1 MERMSDKEI
10 VREYNEAK
18 NKNEQITILADLNLM
33 QESDIRDILAKN
45 GIKVSGKIGRKK
57 MEKAAVDEVP
67 VKKVTKAAVDD
78 IPKTNV
84 AKAAVERPKMEPVKI
99 TVLPKM
105 PNTVQDLLTKR
116 MIVCQTSI
124 DKYTKEL
131 KEINEFLGGFENE
144 KVD

>member
-33 QESDIRDILAKN
+33 QESDIKDILAKN
-45 GIKVSGKIGRKK
+45 GIKVSGKRGRKK
-57 MEKAAVDEVP
+57 MEKAAVDEVQ

-78 IPKTNV
+78 VPKTNV

-116 MIVCQTSI
+116 MIVCQTFI

>member
-45 GIKVSGKIGRKK
+45 GMKVSGKRGRKK
-57 MEKAAVDEVP
+57 MEKAAVDEVQ

-78 IPKTNV
+78 VPKTNV

>member
-33 QESDIRDILAKN
+33 QESDIKDILAKN
-45 GIKVSGKIGRKK
+45 GIKVSGKRGRKK

>member
-33 QESDIRDILAKN
+33 QESDIKDILAKN
-45 GIKVSGKIGRKK
+45 GIKVSGKRGRKK

-78 IPKTNV
+78 VPKTNV

-116 MIVCQTSI
+116 MIDCQTSI

>member
-33 QESDIRDILAKN
+33 QESDIKDILAKN
-45 GIKVSGKIGRKK
+45 GIKVSGKRGRKK

-78 IPKTNV
+78 VPKTNV

-131 KEINEFLGGFENE
+131 KEINEVLGGFENE

>member
-33 QESDIRDILAKN
+33 QESDIKDILAKN
-45 GIKVSGKIGRKK
+45 GIKVSGKRGRKK

-78 IPKTNV
+78 VPKTNV

-116 MIVCQTSI
+116 MIVCQTTI

>member
-18 NKNEQITILADLNLM
+18 NKNEQITVLADLNLM

-45 GIKVSGKIGRKK
+45 GIKVSGKRGRKK

-78 IPKTNV
+78 VPKTNV
-84 AKAAVERPKMEPVKI
+84 VKAAVERPKMEPVKI

>member
-1 MERMSDKEI
+1 
-10 VREYNEAK
+10 
-18 NKNEQITILADLNLM
+18 
-33 QESDIRDILAKN
+33 
-45 GIKVSGKIGRKK
+45 
-57 MEKAAVDEVP
+57 MEKAAVDEVQ

-78 IPKTNV
+78 VPKTNV

>member
-33 QESDIRDILAKN
+33 QESDIKDILAKN
-45 GIKVSGKIGRKK
+45 GIKVSGKRGRKK

-78 IPKTNV
+78 VPKTNV

-105 PNTVQDLLTKR
+105 PNTVQNLLTKR

>member
-33 QESDIRDILAKN
+33 QESDIKDILAKN
-45 GIKVSGKIGRKK
+45 GIKVSGKRGRKK

-78 IPKTNV
+78 VPKTNV
-84 AKAAVERPKMEPVKI
+84 AKAAVESPKMEPVKI

>member
-33 QESDIRDILAKN
+33 QESDIKDILAKN
-45 GIKVSGKIGRKK
+45 GIKVSGKRGRKK

-78 IPKTNV
+78 VPKTNV
-84 AKAAVERPKMEPVKI
+84 AKAAVESPKMEPVKI

-116 MIVCQTSI
+116 MIVCQTTI

>member
-33 QESDIRDILAKN
+33 QESDIKDILAKN
-45 GIKVSGKIGRKK
+45 GIKVSGKRGRKK
-57 MEKAAVDEVP
+57 MEKAAVDDVP

>member
-1 MERMSDKEI
+1 MERLSDKEI

-45 GIKVSGKIGRKK
+45 GIKVSGKRGRKK
-57 MEKAAVDEVP
+57 METAAVDDVP

-124 DKYTKEL
+124 DKYPKEL

>member
-45 GIKVSGKIGRKK
+45 GIKVSGKRGRKK
-57 MEKAAVDEVP
+57 MEKAAVDDVP

>member
-18 NKNEQITILADLNLM
+18 NKNEQITVLADLNLM

-45 GIKVSGKIGRKK
+45 GIKVSGKRGRKK

-67 VKKVTKAAVDD
+67 VKKVTKAAVGDV
-78 IPKTNV
+78 PKTNV

>member
-33 QESDIRDILAKN
+33 QESDIKDILAKN
-45 GIKVSGKIGRKK
+45 GIKVSGKRGRKK

-105 PNTVQDLLTKR
+105 PNTVQDMLTKR

>member
-33 QESDIRDILAKN
+33 QESDIKDILAKN
-45 GIKVSGKIGRKK
+45 GIKVSGKRGRKK

-78 IPKTNV
+78 VPKTNV

>member
-45 GIKVSGKIGRKK
+45 GIKVSGKRGRKK
-57 MEKAAVDEVP
+57 MEKAAVDDVP

-78 IPKTNV
+78 RPKTNV

-99 TVLPKM
+99 TVLSKM

>member
-33 QESDIRDILAKN
+33 QESDIKDILAKN
-45 GIKVSGKIGRKK
+45 GIKVSGKRGRKK

-67 VKKVTKAAVDD
+67 VKKVTKAAVGDV
-78 IPKTNV
+78 PKTNV

>member
-33 QESDIRDILAKN
+33 QESDIKDILAKN
-45 GIKVSGKIGRKK
+45 GIKVSGKRGRKK
-57 MEKAAVDEVP
+57 MEKAAVDDVP

-116 MIVCQTSI
+116 MIVCQTFI

>member
-18 NKNEQITILADLNLM
+18 NKSEQITILADLNLM
-33 QESDIRDILAKN
+33 QESDIKDILAKN
-45 GIKVSGKIGRKK
+45 GIKVPGKRGRKK
-57 MEKAAVDEVP
+57 MEKVAEEKAP
-67 VKKVTKAAVDD
+67 VKKVTKTTVDD
-78 IPKTNV
+78 VPKTNV
-84 AKAAVERPKMEPVKI
+84 TKAAVERPKMEPVKI
-99 TVLPKM
+99 TVLPVM
-105 PNTVQDLLTKR
+105 PTTVQDILTKR

-131 KEINEFLGGFENE
+131 KEIHEFLGGFENE

>member
-45 GIKVSGKIGRKK
+45 GIKVSGKRGRKK
-57 MEKAAVDEVP
+57 MEKAAVDDVP

-84 AKAAVERPKMEPVKI
+84 AKAAVERHKMEPVKI
-99 TVLPKM
+99 TVLSKM

>member
-33 QESDIRDILAKN
+33 QESDIKDILAKT
-45 GIKVSGKIGRKK
+45 GIKVSGKRGRKK
-57 MEKAAVDEVP
+57 MEKAAVDEVQ

-78 IPKTNV
+78 VPKTNV

>member
-45 GIKVSGKIGRKK
+45 GIKVSGKRGRKK
-57 MEKAAVDEVP
+57 MEKAAVDDV
-67 VKKVTKAAVDD
+67 
-78 IPKTNV
+78 PKTNV
-84 AKAAVERPKMEPVKI
+84 AKATVERPKMEPVKI

>member
-33 QESDIRDILAKN
+33 QENDIKDILAKN
-45 GIKVSGKIGRKK
+45 GIKVSGKRGRKK

-78 IPKTNV
+78 VPKTNV

>member
-33 QESDIRDILAKN
+33 QESDIKDILAKN
-45 GIKVSGKIGRKK
+45 GIKVSGKRGRKK
-57 MEKAAVDEVP
+57 MEKAAVDEVQ

>member
-18 NKNEQITILADLNLM
+18 NKDEQITILADLNLM
-33 QESDIRDILAKN
+33 QESDIKDILAKN
-45 GIKVSGKIGRKK
+45 GIKVSGKRGRKK
-57 MEKAAVDEVP
+57 MEKAAVDDVP

>member
-33 QESDIRDILAKN
+33 QESDIKDILAKN
-45 GIKVSGKIGRKK
+45 GIKVSGKRGRKK
-57 MEKAAVDEVP
+57 METAAVDEVP

-78 IPKTNV
+78 VPKTNV

>member
-33 QESDIRDILAKN
+33 QESDIKDILAKN
-45 GIKVSGKIGRKK
+45 GIKVSGKRGRKK
-57 MEKAAVDEVP
+57 MEKAAVDEVQ

-78 IPKTNV
+78 VPKTNV

>member
-33 QESDIRDILAKN
+33 QESDIKDILAKN
-45 GIKVSGKIGRKK
+45 GIKVSGKRGRKK
-57 MEKAAVDEVP
+57 MEKAAVDDVP

-78 IPKTNV
+78 VPKTNV
-84 AKAAVERPKMEPVKI
+84 AKAAVESPKMEPVKI

>member
-33 QESDIRDILAKN
+33 PESDIRDILTKN
-45 GIKVSGKIGRKK
+45 GIKVSGKRGRKN
-57 MEKAAVDEVP
+57 MEKATEEKAP

-78 IPKTNV
+78 AP
-84 AKAAVERPKMEPVKI
+84 KAAVERPKMEPVKI

-105 PNTVQDLLTKR
+105 PTTV
-116 MIVCQTSI
+116 
-124 DKYTKEL
+124 
-131 KEINEFLGGFENE
+131 
-144 KVD
+144 

>member
-45 GIKVSGKIGRKK
+45 GIKVSGKRGRKK

>member
-33 QESDIRDILAKN
+33 QESDIKDILAKN
-45 GIKVSGKIGRKK
+45 GIKVSGKRGRKK
-57 MEKAAVDEVP
+57 MEKAAEEKAP

-78 IPKTNV
+78 VP
-84 AKAAVERPKMEPVKI
+84 KAAVERPKMEPVKI

>member
-33 QESDIRDILAKN
+33 QESDIKDILAKN
-45 GIKVSGKIGRKK
+45 GIKVSGKRGRKK
-57 MEKAAVDEVP
+57 MEKAAVDDVP

-78 IPKTNV
+78 VPKTNV

>member
-45 GIKVSGKIGRKK
+45 GIKVSGKRGRKK

-67 VKKVTKAAVDD
+67 VKKVTKAAVES

>member
-45 GIKVSGKIGRKK
+45 GIKVSGKRGRKK
-57 MEKAAVDEVP
+57 MEKAAVDEVQ

-78 IPKTNV
+78 VPKTNV

>member
-33 QESDIRDILAKN
+33 QESDIKDILAKN
-45 GIKVSGKIGRKK
+45 GIKVSGKRGRKK

-67 VKKVTKAAVDD
+67 VKKVT
-78 IPKTNV
+78 
-84 AKAAVERPKMEPVKI
+84 KAAVERPKMEPVKI

>member
-18 NKNEQITILADLNLM
+18 NKDEQITILADLNLM
-33 QESDIRDILAKN
+33 QESDIKDILAKN
-45 GIKVSGKIGRKK
+45 GIKVSGKRGRKK

-67 VKKVTKAAVDD
+67 VKKVTKAAIDD